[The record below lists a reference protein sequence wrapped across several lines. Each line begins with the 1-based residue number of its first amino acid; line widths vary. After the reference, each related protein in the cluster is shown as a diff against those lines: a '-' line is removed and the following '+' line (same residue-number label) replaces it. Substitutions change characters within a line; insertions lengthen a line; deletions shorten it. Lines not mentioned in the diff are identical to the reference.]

1 MFMAVDGVL
10 MNKLKC
16 SSQPEISSEQ
26 YVLFIIYIPII
37 IIKIRT

>member
-16 SSQPEISSEQ
+16 SSQPEISSEK
-26 YVLFIIYIPII
+26 YVLHTHHYY
-37 IIKIRT
+37 

>member
-16 SSQPEISSEQ
+16 SSQPELSTR
-26 YVLFIIYIPII
+26 VARNMF
-37 IIKIRT
+37 